1 MIARSLVLGCALTMA
16 GMTVAAQE
24 PTVKVEPPDLRG
36 SRQLEPQ
43 TATSIVRDYIQ
54 SWQVLRAAFAQ
65 NQAALLDQ
73 DFVGTAHDR
82 LAETIAE
89 QAKLGL
95 TTQYQDHSHDLQVV
109 FYSPEGGSI
118 EMTDQVQ
125 YDEQVLENGKVLTSQ
140 PMEAKYLIVVTP
152 AENRWMVRLFQAEPA
167 K

>member
-1 MIARSLVLGCALTMA
+1 MMRRSLLLGCALGLA
-16 GMTVAAQE
+16 GMTAAAQE
-24 PTVKVEPPDLRG
+24 PTVKVETPDLRG

-43 TATSIVRDYIQ
+43 TATSIVRDYVQ
-54 SWQVLRAAFAQ
+54 SWQLLRTAFAQ
-65 NQAALLDQ
+65 NQASLLAQ
-73 DFVGTAHDR
+73 DFVGTALDK
-82 LAETIAE
+82 LTETITE

-125 YDEQVLENGKVLTSQ
+125 YDEQVLDNGKVLSSQ
-140 PMEAKYLIVVTP
+140 PMQATYLIVLTP
-152 AENRWMVRLFQAEPA
+152 AENRWMVRIFQAEPP